1 MNSKEKKNNLP
12 SIKIKYE
19 FQQDKSVK
27 PQYTHGVWGGINPHG
42 ELEMNFYTEYDK
54 LPQSTECELS
64 PEGIISPEDEGL
76 DQAVKHFVRDI
87 HSKLVMNVATAK
99 GIMDWIGEQLE
110 MMENSELEED
120 ELIMKAKLSSRDN

>member
-1 MNSKEKKNNLP
+1 MNSREKKADFP

-27 PQYTHGVWGGINPHG
+27 AKYTHGVWGGINPHG

-54 LPQSTECELS
+54 LPLSTECELS

-76 DQAVKHFVRDI
+76 DRDVKYFVRDI
-87 HSKLVMNVATAK
+87 HSKVLMNVATAR
-99 GIMDWIGEQLE
+99 GIMEWIGEQLE

-120 ELIMKAKLSSRDN
+120 DLSMEAKLSSRDN